1 MYRVVIA
8 DDEPWVLESLR
19 KRVPWEREGYRIAA
33 TAEDGE
39 SALSTIESIQ
49 PDLVVTDI
57 RMPGFSG
64 LDLIRQARDRGYRGA
79 FVVVSGYAEFA
90 YAQKALRYGVI
101 GYCLKPV
108 EVDEIVSI
116 LRRHA
121 RSLERDAGRLL
132 RVSDAVVEAA
142 DGGDGTALFAHFAPE
157 NPDRRVSGP
166 LRVIV
171 YDADQIDP
179 AVRSAGLV
187 TTNIGSSLCATIL
200 ADESY
205 RKMIPAADDPAD
217 DPAGDERTPMGVS
230 GVVRD
235 SSELHRGMLEA
246 IVAYNHGFM
255 GWTQSVVEFDV
266 RQDPAA
272 LRGALRT
279 IEEGVKA
286 RSAEAVQRGFSELR
300 AAVFANRY
308 HAVHAAFVYNSVV
321 YFLDSS
327 GHERGEPL
335 VEYEDLVDLYGSF
348 DLMLGHLAE
357 LCLDA
362 VCSGPFIPQSADSR
376 ADEVV
381 RYVDAN
387 YIGRI
392 SLGDLATRFAM
403 SPSHLSRV
411 FKNRTG
417 RTLTEY
423 VAHRRI
429 DYAKE
434 LLETS
439 TMPVSEIAE
448 ESGYDSYF
456 YFARVFRRLTGQTP
470 TEHRASTHSY
480 ENGPAG

>member
-8 DDEPWVLESLR
+8 DDEAWVLESLR
-19 KRVPWEREGYRIAA
+19 KRVPWEREGYQIAA

-39 SALSTIESIQ
+39 SALSIIESVQ

-57 RMPGFSG
+57 RMPGYSG
-64 LDLIRQARDRGYRGA
+64 LDLVREARVRGYRGA

-90 YAQKALRYGVI
+90 YAQKALQYGVI

-132 RVSDAVVEAA
+132 RVSDAVVAA
-142 DGGDGTALFAHFAPE
+142 VDAGDGTALFADFAPDSRE
-157 NPDRRVSGP
+157 RRESGP
-166 LRVIV
+166 LRVVV
-171 YDADQIDP
+171 YESDQADP
-179 AVRSAGLV
+179 AIQAAGLV
-187 TTNIGSSLCATIL
+187 TANIGSSRCATIL
-200 ADESY
+200 ADEGY
-205 RKMIPAADDPAD
+205 RDYASAGAER
-217 DPAGDERTPMGVS
+217 AGDERRPMGVS

-235 SSELHRGMLEA
+235 ARNLHRGMLEA
-246 IVAYNHGFM
+246 IVAFNHGFM
-255 GWTQSVVEFDV
+255 GWTDLVVEFDA
-266 RQDPAA
+266 RQDPGA
-272 LRGALRT
+272 LRGALRR
-279 IEEGVKA
+279 IEEGVKN

-300 AAVFANRY
+300 AAVLANRY
-308 HAVHAAFVYNSVV
+308 HAVHAAFVYNSII

-348 DLMLGHLAE
+348 ELMLSHLAE

-362 VCSGPFIPQSADSR
+362 VGSGQPTPPSADSR

-387 YIGRI
+387 YVGRI
-392 SLGDLATRFAM
+392 SLGDLAGRFAM

-411 FKNRTG
+411 FKGRTG

-429 DYAKE
+429 DYARE

-448 ESGYDSYF
+448 ESGYESYF
-456 YFARVFRRLTGQTP
+456 YFARVFKRLTGRTP
-470 TEHRASTHSY
+470 TEYRAGAAA
-480 ENGPAG
+480 EKNGPAG